1 MTSGDTLL
9 AVSPAHL
16 EAAKS
21 DCGIGQRNSVS
32 VLLFDDTTDENAYF
46 RLLMPR
52 HYSGGGV
59 TVNVHCSSKDTT
71 VTPHNFVVQAAFM
84 SITHDADDLDADS
97 FAALNGSGAVAEAS
111 ASGETVEAAITFTDG
126 ADMDSVAA
134 GEQFWFQ
141 FRRDADDTSATD
153 ALTDDLEVWMIEIKE
168 T

>member
-1 MTSGDTLL
+1 MASGDTLCVL
-9 AVSPAHL
+9 TPAHV

-21 DCGIGQRNSVS
+21 GCGIGTRNSMA
-32 VLLFDDTTDENAYF
+32 VLLFDDTADESAYF
-46 RLLMPR
+46 RGLMPR
-52 HYSGGGV
+52 HYNGGGV

-84 SITHDADDLDADS
+84 SITHDADDLDSDS

-141 FRRDADDTSATD
+141 LRRDADDTSATD
-153 ALTDDLEVWMIEIKE
+153 ALTDDLGKSVV
-168 T
+168 

>member
-1 MTSGDTLL
+1 VASGDTLCVL
-9 AVSPAHL
+9 TPAHV

-21 DCGIGQRNSVS
+21 DCGLGTRNSMV

-46 RLLMPR
+46 RGLMPR
-52 HYSGGGV
+52 HYAGGGV
-59 TVNVHCSSKDTT
+59 TVNVHCSSKDVT

-84 SITHDADDLDADS
+84 SITHDADDLDSDS

-134 GEQFWFQ
+134 GEQFWLQ
-141 FRRDADDTSATD
+141 LRRDADDTSATD
-153 ALTDDLEVWMIEIKE
+153 ALTDDLEVWLIEIKE